1 MLLGNNDAIALIK
14 LPLPQQH
21 KAAGEVP
28 NKFFRGNG
36 RKGGKFLTKIAVG
49 QREKILKEDKVSGL
63 VTTATEVT
71 TTAEVSASTEITAAA
86 IITTTAAEPTATAAR
101 IITCII
107 TEVSAPAATRVI
119 IDVAT

>member
-1 MLLGNNDAIALIK
+1 MLLGNNDDIALIK

-21 KAAGEVP
+21 KAVGEVP
-28 NKFFRGNG
+28 NKFFRGKSG
-36 RKGGKFLTKIAVG
+36 EGGKFLTKKAVG

-71 TTAEVSASTEITAAA
+71 TATVITAAKPA
-86 IITTTAAEPTATAAR
+86 AATTVVTAAAAEPTATAAS
-101 IITCII
+101 IITSII
-107 TEVSAPAATRVI
+107 AEVSTATRVI